1 MTASIDLPSGNY
13 RLREPVA
20 WPHPPGPPANR
31 VVYAAAHVV
40 ADPMGDNTP
49 GSPAAVDWETTLRFR
64 RHLWSYG
71 LRVADAMD
79 TAQRNNGLDWAAT
92 RELIRLSAAAAR
104 DLGDPADLIACGA
117 GTDHVPGA
125 RTPQAI
131 EAAYQEQ
138 IAAVQESGATVILMA
153 SRQLAAITHAPEDY
167 QAVYGKLLA
176 EVERPAILHWLGEM
190 FDPNLAGYWGSRNI
204 EAATTSF
211 LELIHANAPKIDGVK
226 VSLLDESHEVRLRAA
241 LPEGVRLY
249 TGDDFNYPSLIKSG
263 SHALLGI
270 FDAIAPAAAAA
281 FQALDA
287 AEGPHLRRHPAGT
300 RPDVLDRPHP
310 GATLGPGDD
319 PAHDALGIG
328 LQPGSPE
335 KAGSPTGTS
344 TRSPVLARA
353 LGAPKAGSPTGTRTP
368 TDHDISEISA
378 SAADLMAD
386 YDRILAPTVALSRKI
401 FEAPTFHYKTGIVF
415 LAWLNGHQDAFTMVN
430 GAQSARSLSHL
441 AEVFRL
447 ADQAGLLADPE
458 LAVSRMRAFLA
469 VHGR

>member
-1 MTASIDLPSGNY
+1 MTASIDLPGGTY
-13 RLREPVA
+13 RLREPVT

-49 GSPAAVDWETTLRFR
+49 GAPAAVDWEATLRFR

-104 DLGDPADLIACGA
+104 ELGDPADLIACGA

-190 FDPNLAGYWGSRNI
+190 FDPNLAGYWGSRNV
-204 EAATTSF
+204 EAATASF

-287 AEGPHLRRHPAGT
+287 AEGPHPRRRPTGT
-300 RPDVLDRPHP
+300 APQPDVLDRPHP
-310 GATLGPGDD
+310 GVVLGPGDD
-319 PAHDALGIG
+319 PAHDELGVEPR
-328 LQPGSPE
+328 PGPPE
-335 KAGSPTGTS
+335 EAGGTS
-344 TRSPVLARA
+344 
-353 LGAPKAGSPTGTRTP
+353 APADP
-368 TDHDISEISA
+368 DISEISA
-378 SAADLMAD
+378 STADRLAD